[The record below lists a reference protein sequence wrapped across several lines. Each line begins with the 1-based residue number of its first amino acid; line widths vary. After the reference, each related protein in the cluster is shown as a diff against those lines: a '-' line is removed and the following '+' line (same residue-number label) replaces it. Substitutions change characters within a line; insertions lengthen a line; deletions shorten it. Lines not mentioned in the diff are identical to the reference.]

1 MKMLVKSTFSQPIKH
16 MNKVSLP
23 HSNTTEEIRFDQFLR
38 IHEQRNLDTGNYRKQ
53 AASTLI

>member
-1 MKMLVKSTFSQPIKH
+1 MKMLMKSTFSQPIKH

-38 IHEQRNLDTGNYRKQ
+38 EQRNLEISNYREQ
-53 AASTLI
+53 ADSVLL

>member
-1 MKMLVKSTFSQPIKH
+1 MLVKSTFSQPIKH